1 MLSIVGL
8 LIGIGLFVYAVY
20 KRVNILLASLAA
32 CAIMSLFSRNP
43 VYSALTGSYMTG
55 AAQFLNKYFLMI
67 MFSAV
72 LGRLMSDGGGAKKI
86 SLVFENLLKGGSA
99 QRKKYFSVLFVA
111 VLYFYFLTWEFP
123 VMFWFLRLCPLPD
136 IFLNRPIRHGGFT
149 ALEVHRLQGQICY

>member
-72 LGRLMSDGGGAKKI
+72 L
-86 SLVFENLLKGGSA
+86 
-99 QRKKYFSVLFVA
+99 
-111 VLYFYFLTWEFP
+111 
-123 VMFWFLRLCPLPD
+123 
-136 IFLNRPIRHGGFT
+136 
-149 ALEVHRLQGQICY
+149 